1 MTLVEVAARLLIF
14 AAVPAAISFPLL
26 YAVGSPWR
34 STPEGKMMMNLGSA
48 IALVFT
54 LIVVNVILGPYY
66 PGREWVRLFTYA
78 YLAFAL
84 WRLVFT
90 LLRVQRRART
100 GWYDRHPVTGS
111 AR

>member
-1 MTLVEVAARLLIF
+1 MTLEVVARLLIF
-14 AAVPAAISFPLL
+14 AAVPAAVAFPML

-54 LIVVNVILGPYY
+54 LIVVNVVFGPDYW
-66 PGREWVRLFTYA
+66 GREWVRLFTYA

-100 GWYDRHPVTGS
+100 GWYDQHPVTGP